1 VAKLFRPPYS
11 ITDLTKATVVVLWMS
26 TLVGRSIIHWI
37 HWRAHPPMF
46 LPFAQDAYGVDRM
59 VNKD

>member
-1 VAKLFRPPYS
+1 
-11 ITDLTKATVVVLWMS
+11 MS